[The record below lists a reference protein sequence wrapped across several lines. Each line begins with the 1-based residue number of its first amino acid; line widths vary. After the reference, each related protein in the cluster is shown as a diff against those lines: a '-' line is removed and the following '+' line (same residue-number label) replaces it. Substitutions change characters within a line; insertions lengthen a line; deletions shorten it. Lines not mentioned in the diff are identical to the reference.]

1 MQEADNLQHNIKS
14 EYDPNFQGKN
24 FLWKSCETNPL
35 SGGHQDHVPTMY
47 DFQNI
52 PRAKDSDIFVKENY
66 EEAEKDEHET
76 HTHGT
81 SEENGADESTLQL
94 SNQESDGENS
104 IENPL
109 SADSQYD
116 RDDQPALKKKRRTN
130 NNKVIVEEVNKKS
143 KLSKTP
149 KLKKSKSESKIFFI
163 LSAFN

>member
-1 MQEADNLQHNIKS
+1 
-14 EYDPNFQGKN
+14 
-24 FLWKSCETNPL
+24 
-35 SGGHQDHVPTMY
+35 MY

-94 SNQESDGENS
+94 SAQESDGENS

-109 SADSQYD
+109 SADSQYE
-116 RDDQPALKKKRRTN
+116 RDSQPALKKKRRTN
-130 NNKVIVEEVNKKS
+130 NNKVIVEDANKKS

-149 KLKKSKSESKIFFI
+149 KLKKSKSESKIFSSCQLLINRFI
-163 LSAFN
+163 FRQERNLFHHSQGQLFKFENHQAS